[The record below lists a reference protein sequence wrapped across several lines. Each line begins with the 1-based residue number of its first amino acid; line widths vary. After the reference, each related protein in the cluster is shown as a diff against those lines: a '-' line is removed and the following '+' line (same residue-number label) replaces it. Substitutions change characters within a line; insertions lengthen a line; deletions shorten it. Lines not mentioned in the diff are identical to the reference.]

1 MGLMTKQMVFL
12 KKDEGGEM

>member
-1 MGLMTKQMVFL
+1 MTKQMVFL